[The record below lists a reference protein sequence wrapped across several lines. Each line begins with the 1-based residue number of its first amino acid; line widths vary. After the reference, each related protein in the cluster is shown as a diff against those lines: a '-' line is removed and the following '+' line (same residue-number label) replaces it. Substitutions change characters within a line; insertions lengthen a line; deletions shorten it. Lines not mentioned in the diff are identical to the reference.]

1 MLHIIWYVYFYNIW
15 LIYKKNWFGIF
26 NPIYNNKMSDAV
38 YSVNSDY
45 VILGH
50 TGTYYETYGG
60 GGEGGFF
67 FTNNK
72 WYSVDRNWNVPWT
85 MKKCPPMTFTPED
98 RRNGIGAEICETYTE
113 I

>member
-1 MLHIIWYVYFYNIW
+1 
-15 LIYKKNWFGIF
+15 
-26 NPIYNNKMSDAV
+26 MSDAV

-85 MKKCPPMTFTPED
+85 IKKCPPMTFTPED

-113 I
+113 IELDEIQMMMKEDVRI